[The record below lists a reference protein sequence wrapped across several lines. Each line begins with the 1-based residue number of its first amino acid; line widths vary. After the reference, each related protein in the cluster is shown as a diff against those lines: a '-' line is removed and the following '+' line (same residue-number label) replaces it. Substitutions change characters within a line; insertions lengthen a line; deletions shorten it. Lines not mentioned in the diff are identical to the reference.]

1 MRFFIAIL
9 FCVVHA
15 YSIFANNKDFI
26 QNLNIKSMS
35 FVNYYSIK
43 KDTIA
48 FKMPK
53 YKQGKFCDFE
63 DKIQRKKVPLNFNL
77 GNSKY

>member
-1 MRFFIAIL
+1 
-9 FCVVHA
+9 
-15 YSIFANNKDFI
+15 
-26 QNLNIKSMS
+26 MS

>member
-1 MRFFIAIL
+1 MY
-9 FCVVHA
+9 VVLA
-15 YSIFANNKDFI
+15 NFIFASDKDSI
-26 QNLNIKSMS
+26 QKLNIKSIS
-35 FVNYYSIK
+35 FVDYHSIK
-43 KDTIA
+43 QDSIA